1 MRFFRLVRPLKSLTH
16 FRTLRLVIDTFIASR
31 VSIATV
37 GTALIAVIAA
47 VIAAGSG
54 HRRR

>member
-37 GTALIAVIAA
+37 GTALIAVAA

>member
-37 GTALIAVIAA
+37 GMALIAVPP
-47 VIAAGSG
+47 
-54 HRRR
+54 